1 MNLLIR
7 GIDALTEYTG
17 RLLAWFVA
25 AAVLGTVGIVV
36 LRYAAGVNTIL
47 LQDLVMYLHGFAF
60 MLAIPYALKHD
71 AHVRVD
77 LVYSRLDARG
87 RNIVNLVGH
96 LVLLFPTGIAIILY
110 SQGYVANAWRIREG
124 SQEVG
129 GIHGVY
135 LLKTLIP
142 AMAAL
147 LMLQGLAE
155 TLRILRSLGARNA

>member
-1 MNLLIR
+1 MNLLIQSL
-7 GIDALTEYTG
+7 DTLTEYTG
-17 RLLAWFVA
+17 RLLAWFIA
-25 AAVLGTVGIVV
+25 AAVLGTVGVVV
-36 LRYAAGVNTIL
+36 LRYAMGVNTIL

-77 LVYSRLDARG
+77 LLYSRLGVRG
-87 RNIVNLVGH
+87 RQIVNLVGH
-96 LVLLFPTGIAIILY
+96 LVLLFPTGIAMILY

-142 AMAAL
+142 AMAVL

-155 TLRILRSLGARNA
+155 TLRILRSLGGRDA

>member
-1 MNLLIR
+1 MNLLIQSL
-7 GIDALTEYTG
+7 DTLTEYTG
-17 RLLAWFVA
+17 RLLAWFIA
-25 AAVLGTVGIVV
+25 AAVLGTVGVVV
-36 LRYAAGVNTIL
+36 LRYAMGVNTIL

-77 LVYSRLDARG
+77 LLYSRLGVRG
-87 RNIVNLVGH
+87 RQIVNLIGH
-96 LVLLFPTGIAIILY
+96 LVLLFPTGIAMILY

-142 AMAAL
+142 AMAVL

-155 TLRILRSLGARNA
+155 TLRILRSLGGRDA

>member
-1 MNLLIR
+1 MNLLIQSL
-7 GIDALTEYTG
+7 DTLTEYTG
-17 RLLAWFVA
+17 RLLAWFIA

-36 LRYAAGVNTIL
+36 LRYAVGVNTIL

-77 LVYSRLDARG
+77 LLYSRLGVRG
-87 RNIVNLVGH
+87 RQIVNLIGH
-96 LVLLFPTGIAIILY
+96 LVLLFPTGIAMILY

-142 AMAAL
+142 AMAVL

-155 TLRILRSLGARNA
+155 TLRILRSLGGRDA

>member
-1 MNLLIR
+1 MNLLIQSLD
-7 GIDALTEYTG
+7 ILTEYTG
-17 RLLAWFVA
+17 RLLAWFIA

-36 LRYAAGVNTIL
+36 LRYAVGVNTIL

-77 LVYSRLDARG
+77 LLYSRLGVRG
-87 RNIVNLVGH
+87 RQIVNLVGH
-96 LVLLFPTGIAIILY
+96 LVLLFPTGIAMILY

-142 AMAAL
+142 AMAVL

-155 TLRILRSLGARNA
+155 TLRILRSLGGRDA